1 MLKSRKINKSTRL
14 IYNSTKKKS
23 KNIMKHNSKYN
34 LILNDKIKR
43 KGKIGLVNSEIK
55 KTII

>member
-1 MLKSRKINKSTRL
+1 
-14 IYNSTKKKS
+14 
-23 KNIMKHNSKYN
+23 MKHNSKYN
-34 LILNDKIKR
+34 LILNDKIEG